1 MDIDTSHSM
10 SSEAAKYLR
19 YAKQCAKA
27 AEQTTDPKVRERLL
41 KVVADLTA
49 AAERRGRNRAAQ
61 AVLREQV
68 SGVSNSLLL
77 NLLQNFGQFS
87 RLSFLQCGINLLRC
101 RLDLAQCGKSANG
114 TSV

>member
-1 MDIDTSHSM
+1 
-10 SSEAAKYLR
+10 
-19 YAKQCAKA
+19 
-27 AEQTTDPKVRERLL
+27 
-41 KVVADLTA
+41 
-49 AAERRGRNRAAQ
+49 
-61 AVLREQV
+61 VLREQV